1 MEILSIQTYSDILN
15 TRDERYLKF
24 ALLLLKSFYEYFF
37 EYSREREFNS
47 LERDWILFVC
57 WKLLRNALLLLV
69 FIEAE
74 IEKLTWNIHEHTTVL
89 VRPKT
94 THVLLLLLLDAQG
107 CKKCVFSMWRM
118 YSRTFFLCKTNFSS
132 FFKAHAFS
140 NSFLNAKAFMQSY
153 DIFHLCLLSKVS
165 SFGET

>member
-1 MEILSIQTYSDILN
+1 LEILSIQTYSDILN

-94 THVLLLLLLDAQG
+94 THVLLLLLLEAQG
-107 CKKCVFSMWRM
+107 CKKCVFPSEEC
-118 YSRTFFLCKTNFSS
+118 SEEHS
-132 FFKAHAFS
+132 
-140 NSFLNAKAFMQSY
+140 
-153 DIFHLCLLSKVS
+153 LLSSHLRQPTWGCSTAVL
-165 SFGET
+165 EL